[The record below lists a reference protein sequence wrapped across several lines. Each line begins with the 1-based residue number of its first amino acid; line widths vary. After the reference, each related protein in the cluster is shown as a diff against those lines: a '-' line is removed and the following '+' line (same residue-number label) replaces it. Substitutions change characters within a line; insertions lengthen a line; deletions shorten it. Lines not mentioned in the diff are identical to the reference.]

1 MANLLL
7 FAMVESNSARFGNPP
22 CESASA
28 RTGITADFHWD
39 LTRDSFANLAVS
51 VFENAVRWV
60 SAGVI
65 LASPNAMPL
74 AEANI
79 RASGFGL
86 RRPEGRRGRQSIEEN
101 QKII

>member
-39 LTRDSFANLAVS
+39 LTRDSFGE
-51 VFENAVRWV
+51 F
-60 SAGVI
+60 G
-65 LASPNAMPL
+65 
-74 AEANI
+74 
-79 RASGFGL
+79 GFRFRECGTV
-86 RRPEGRRGRQSIEEN
+86 GQRGRHLGFAERDAHSP
-101 QKII
+101 KLTLGRVALD